1 MTTTTLGQAGTCE
14 PARPRRLGGKV
25 VATVAIL
32 AVAVGV
38 VSVASLALFTDSASV
53 PANTFTTGSVDI
65 ATSPVSAVVTM
76 PAMAPGDQ
84 VTNPLTVQN
93 NGTLA
98 LRYAMTSTTTEDTL
112 AADLQ
117 MTVKSGV
124 TTCTNAGFGASGTT
138 LYSGDLGATTTL
150 NILGDNTQ
158 GADAGDRTL
167 AAGASE
173 VLCINVSLPLAAT
186 TQGATTTATFTFDAE
201 QTVNNP

>member
-1 MTTTTLGQAGTCE
+1 MSTTTFERPTSAE
-14 PARPRRLGGKV
+14 PAQRRVAGKV
-25 VATVAIL
+25 VATIAIL
-32 AVAVGV
+32 AVAVGI

-53 PANTFTTGSVDI
+53 PANSFTTGSVDI

-84 VTNPLTVQN
+84 VTAPLTVSN

-98 LRYAMTSTTTEDTL
+98 LRYATTSTTTENIL
-112 AADLQ
+112 AAELQ

-124 TTCTNAGFGASGTT
+124 ATCTNAGFGGSGTV

-158 GADAGDRTL
+158 GAQAGDRTL
-167 AAGASE
+167 APGASE
-173 VLCINVSLPLAAT
+173 VLCINVSLPLAAI

>member
-14 PARPRRLGGKV
+14 PARPGRLGGK
-25 VATVAIL
+25 L

-138 LYSGDLGATTTL
+138 LYSGDLGATTML